1 MSIQGIN
8 GLSQVQNIQQLT
20 DIAKNNLNQV
30 SKDQFGDVF
39 DDLLKNLVEAEL
51 NNEDNIRMLVSG
63 DVASISKAMVGFAE
77 TDLTI
82 KYTMEVR
89 NKLVDAYKEIMQMQV

>member
-39 DDLLKNLVEAEL
+39 DDLLKNLV
-51 NNEDNIRMLVSG
+51 DRKSV
-63 DVASISKAMVGFAE
+63 V
-77 TDLTI
+77 
-82 KYTMEVR
+82 
-89 NKLVDAYKEIMQMQV
+89 